1 MSPPL
6 PPLPLP
12 DEITST
18 YIPTLN
24 LTYHILRAGNPS
36 HPLLLLLHG
45 FPELAFSWRKLMP
58 LLASSGYHVVA
69 PDQRGC
75 GRTTGWDTRAF
86 SSVDLNSTTLVR
98 LVRDAVILVNALGY
112 KDVKCVL
119 GHDFGAVVA
128 SWCAL
133 IRPDVF
139 KSVVIMSHP
148 FKGTPIL
155 PTNTSTTNPTPASPT
170 QDIHEALAHLPSPRK
185 HYKWYYSTPT
195 AATEMD
201 NPKSELLP
209 FLRGYFYLKSGHWT
223 TNTPHPLTSWT
234 ASELQYLP
242 PYYIMPLHSSMR
254 EVILQS
260 MQNESSS
267 LVQQSMNKWLTN
279 EELSVYVDEYSRTG
293 FQGMLNWYRVITD
306 PYWMKDTE
314 LFAGRK
320 IDVPLLFISG
330 EKDWGMFQEPGVL
343 EKMEDVCLKF
353 RGVKVLE
360 GAGHWVQQ
368 ERAEEVAGIMERFLR
383 GVTWEG
389 VAY

>member
-98 LVRDAVILVNALGY
+98 LEYR
-112 KDVKCVL
+112 
-119 GHDFGAVVA
+119 
-128 SWCAL
+128 
-133 IRPDVF
+133 
-139 KSVVIMSHP
+139 VVIMSHP